1 MRDDNL
7 KDLIKV
13 SEKLDDAV
21 FKGLE
26 RGKKEKQRNKKSNIV
41 KRGIKVAGLALV
53 ITGATAVFNP
63 ELVSAI
69 PVVGEVFKSFNS
81 TLFGEPTDRFQG
93 KGIGVGQSIKNN
105 GIEIALDEVILD
117 ENMVMMTL
125 TVEGEFLKGF
135 TGKNERDFINLSSY
149 LLINGEEPSAFS
161 ENVRKLDENKA
172 AVILTENIAKLD
184 IGEEANIE
192 FKIRDISRA
201 DKMKNGKWDFK
212 LDAKNQDSGKRIK
225 LNNKIEYKN
234 NRLEA
239 KEIIM
244 TDLTNTLIFE
254 GKARKENDYFFYSDY
269 MIRDNNNKYFEV
281 KTLKKSTDKDNNFHM
296 TIKIN
301 GDLSNSEYIELI
313 PKNTLDFISKKN
325 DGIEI
330 PILKSTGS
338 ENSEYKEKLISRK
351 PTEEELKVGFGLDKV
366 NYYVNIDKEMEFKK
380 LNELVGTSIAVNS
393 RENIIIKDI
402 LDTEQGTKIIFES
415 KGLYNYNKLTALVAF
430 DEDMKDVAR
439 KEGQSGAAIEDE
451 DKGLYNMTL
460 DKLDNSKKYKIAIP
474 MSDEISNEKPAWSI
488 KINLK

>member
-172 AVILTENIAKLD
+172 AVILTANIAKLD

-234 NRLEA
+234 NSLEA
-239 KEIIM
+239 KEIVM

-254 GKARKENDYFFYSDY
+254 GKAHKENDYFFYSDY
-269 MIRDNNNKYFEV
+269 MIRDNDNNKYFGV
-281 KTLKKSTDKDNNFHM
+281 KTLKKSTDK
-296 TIKIN
+296 
-301 GDLSNSEYIELI
+301 
-313 PKNTLDFISKKN
+313 
-325 DGIEI
+325 
-330 PILKSTGS
+330 
-338 ENSEYKEKLISRK
+338 
-351 PTEEELKVGFGLDKV
+351 
-366 NYYVNIDKEMEFKK
+366 
-380 LNELVGTSIAVNS
+380 
-393 RENIIIKDI
+393 ENIIIKDI

-415 KGLYNYNKLTALVAF
+415 KGLYNYNNLTALVAF

-439 KEGQSGAAIEDE
+439 REGQSGAAIEDE
-451 DKGLYNMTL
+451 NKGLYSMTL
-460 DKLDNSKKYKIAIP
+460 DKLDDSKKYKIAIP
-474 MSDEISNEKPAWSI
+474 MSDEISNEKPEWSM